1 MWIYLLKGSVFGPV
15 VPLNIHALDHGFT
28 TRFSTARRMNVYW
41 SVQVLFPCQLSF
53 FSRKPFFPPSTLPL
67 ISLLVHNRF
76 IWLIRVTPSVNA
88 VLAGLAA
95 PQVCSCDRR
104 QCSVI
109 VIAFSH
115 SFIRKRSR
123 LRIVTWSAIR

>member
-1 MWIYLLKGSVFGPV
+1 M
-15 VPLNIHALDHGFT
+15 VPLCRLTFTLWITVSQHGLVH
-28 TRFSTARRMNVYW
+28 ARRMNVYW

>member
-1 MWIYLLKGSVFGPV
+1 M
-15 VPLNIHALDHGFT
+15 VPLCRLTFTLWITVSQHGLVL
-28 TRFSTARRMNVYW
+28 SARRMNVYW

-123 LRIVTWSAIR
+123 LRIVTWSAIRWCML